1 MLFRSVKIAPDV
13 ADVSIGVR
21 IVRDRA
27 DAASQEAATEMAKVV
42 AALEAAGIAVEDIQT
57 TNLSLNPVWNYDR
70 NPATITGYEAANI
83 VSIVVR
89 DLDGLGALIDAAV
102 EAGATSID
110 SVSFRLEDTTA
121 VMATAREAAVVAA
134 RAKADTLAAAAGVTI
149 THVASISEASYNQ
162 PTPIY
167 YGREMA
173 AVAGDAMM
181 AETPTYAGQVEI
193 AVTVYITYAIEG

>member
-1 MLFRSVKIAPDV
+1 MCSSV
-13 ADVSIGVR
+13 
-21 IVRDRA
+21 
-27 DAASQEAATEMAKVV
+27 
-42 AALEAAGIAVEDIQT
+42 L
-57 TNLSLNPVWNYDR
+57 
-70 NPATITGYEAANI
+70 
-83 VSIVVR
+83 
-89 DLDGLGALIDAAV
+89 
-102 EAGATSID
+102 ATSID